1 MNKESLR
8 IVYMGTPDFA
18 VPTLDALVQGG
29 YNVVGVITMPDK
41 PAGRGHKMQYSPVK
55 EYAIEHNLPL
65 LQPEK
70 LKDENFLAALREW
83 NADLQIVVAFRMLPE
98 VVWNMP
104 RCGTF
109 NLHAALLPQYRGAA
123 PINWAVMNGDRK
135 TGATTFFLDHDIDTG
150 RIILKEEMDIAEDEN
165 VGSVH
170 DRLME
175 MGKGLV
181 CRTVDLVLEHDAD
194 IQSIPT
200 IDQETLMSDLVSA
213 TGIAELRPAPKIFK
227 ETCQI
232 DWNQPARTIYNKV
245 RGLSPYP
252 AAWTELTLSDGTVL
266 SPVKVYGVAKAPLLS
281 PKRGEDSV
289 PAQKSQGLVSGQEG
303 EGLYP
308 AQKHVNLAPGEMKTD
323 GKTYI
328 HIGCADGI
336 IALEELQL
344 PGKKRMDVK
353 ALLNGVRL

>member
-1 MNKESLR
+1 MQKKDLR

-18 VPTLDALVQGG
+18 VPTLDALVSNG

-41 PAGRGHKMQYSPVK
+41 PAGRGHKMQFSPVK
-55 EYAIEHNLPL
+55 EYAVEHNLPL

-70 LKDENFLAALREW
+70 LKDEAFLDALREW

-98 VVWNMP
+98 VVWAMP
-104 RCGTF
+104 RMGTF

-123 PINWAVMNGDRK
+123 PINWAVMNGDTK
-135 TGATTFFLDHDIDTG
+135 TGATTFFLDHQIDTG
-150 RIILKEEMDIAEDEN
+150 RIILKEELPIAPDEN

-181 CRTVDLVLEHDAD
+181 CRTVDLLLDAD
-194 IQSIPT
+194 GDVSRIPT
-200 IDQETLMSDLVSA
+200 IDQETLMADLVAA
-213 TGIAELRPAPKIFK
+213 TGISELRPAPKIFK

-232 DWNQPARTIYNKV
+232 DWNQPARVIYNKV

-252 AAWTELTLSDGTVL
+252 AAWTELTLGDGSVL
-266 SPVKVYGVAKAPLLS
+266 SPVKVYKV
-281 PKRGEDSV
+281 SV
-289 PAQKSQGLVSGQEG
+289 G
-303 EGLYP
+303 EGGSCEIG
-308 AQKHVNLAPGEMKTD
+308 KMTTD
-323 GKTYI
+323 GKTYM
-328 HIGCADGI
+328 HIGCKDGF

-344 PGKKRMDVK
+344 PGKKRMDIK
-353 ALLNGVRL
+353 ALLNGIKL